1 MTCHFG
7 AYWSHDTRKGQPTEA
22 VVNSTQIRALS
33 AEILLA
39 LDEKFH
45 CEFSD
50 DATDTIHTV
59 GAAIHHLIERNRP
72 RATEISLAESAKN
85 YWLKPVKFS

>member
-1 MTCHFG
+1 M
-7 AYWSHDTRKGQPTEA
+7 
-22 VVNSTQIRALS
+22 NSTQIRALS

-39 LDEKFH
+39 LDEKFE

-59 GAAIHHLIERNRP
+59 GAALNYLQECNRP
-72 RATEISLAESAKN
+72 RAAEISLAKSAGN
-85 YWLKPVKFS
+85 YWLKSVKFT